1 MIRKMILAG
10 ILAALIS
17 PALSGCAG
25 AAPPTAGTEVF
36 GPTPTPE
43 AHWAEVRGS
52 TFYTGDSRITL
63 SAPVDA
69 ETGGWYPAKKEG
81 NRPVA
86 GGYGAECWVLRLS

>member
-69 ETGGWYPAKKEG
+69 ETGGRY
-81 NRPVA
+81 RPGVP
-86 GGYGAECWVLRLS
+86 